1 MQQPQQRLLKRNPTS
16 SEMSYSKPE
25 GESLDAKM
33 AHCISDMMNARTS
46 FHMLHL
52 KVKGSGAYA
61 AHVALKDFYDALPDI
76 LDSIVEG
83 YQGVTERL
91 LECEYMAP
99 RPLYTIEDALVYLR
113 ELHQRVT
120 MLQDKVPYSEIV
132 NNMDLLKDQ
141 INSLKYKLLFLK

>member
-1 MQQPQQRLLKRNPTS
+1 MQQPRMLKRNPEPTKA
-16 SEMSYSKPE
+16 YSKPE

-33 AHCISDMMNARTS
+33 AHCVSDMMNARTS

-99 RPLYTIEDALVYLR
+99 RPLYTVEDALVYLR